1 MTHKS
6 RVFNLRPMSTFLS
19 AHEAATLLGVK
30 PATLYAY
37 VSRGLIR
44 SEQVGGPTRERRYHG
59 EDVRQLQQKQEQRR
73 NPAKAVQQALNWGAP
88 VLESA
93 LTFIAADHLYY
104 RGQDAITLAQTQ
116 TFEQVLAL
124 LWQMPLDQAYID
136 WPRNQSD
143 IALIKRIQAIKP
155 DKADKTADV
164 LSFQLALVALASED
178 MAAHDLRP
186 ANVQRTG
193 LRMIALMATMTGAV
207 LKPKQTLAQALAAG
221 WHCKP
226 EHVNLIN
233 TALVLC
239 ADHELN
245 ASAFTARCA
254 ASTGASPY
262 QAALAGLAALQGPK
276 HGGHTARVA
285 ALWDEVKTPGRAMSV
300 LSARLQRGET
310 LPGFGHMLY
319 ANGDPRS
326 ILLLDQLNQVLPNS
340 TAMKISAAIAEA
352 ILQLTGQHPT
362 IDFALIS
369 LTRALKL
376 PDTAALALFALGRS
390 AGWIGHIL
398 EQYASGEMIRPR
410 ARYVGRSPLPE
421 QAD

>member
-1 MTHKS
+1 MT
-6 RVFNLRPMSTFLS
+6 LFLS
-19 AHEAATLLGVK
+19 AHEATTLLGVK

-44 SEQVGGPTRERRYHG
+44 SEQAGGPSRERRYHA

-88 VLESA
+88 VLESS
-93 LTFIAADHLYY
+93 LTLIAEDHLYY

-124 LWQMPLDQAYID
+124 LWQIRLDHLYID
-136 WPRNQSD
+136 WPRNQND
-143 IALIKRIQAIKP
+143 AALIKRIQAIKP
-155 DKADKTADV
+155 DKTADV
-164 LSFQLALVALASED
+164 LSFQLALTALASED
-178 MAAHDLRP
+178 MAAHDVRP

-193 LRMIALMATMTGAV
+193 LRMIALMATLAGAAI
-207 LKPKQTLAQALAAG
+207 KPKQTLAQALAAG
-221 WHCKP
+221 WRCKP
-226 EHVNLIN
+226 ESAHLIN

-262 QAALAGLAALQGPK
+262 QAVLAGLAALQGPK

-285 ALWDEVKTPGRAMSV
+285 ALWDEVKTPSRAMHM

-326 ILLLDQLNQVLPNS
+326 ILLLNQLSQALPNQA
-340 TAMKISAAIAEA
+340 AMKMSQAIADA
-352 ILQLTGQHPT
+352 ILKLTGQHPT
-362 IDFALIS
+362 IDFSLIS

-376 PDTAALALFALGRS
+376 PDSTALALFALGRS

-421 QAD
+421 RAG